1 MASSRCI
8 LVVFDSYQRAKINF
22 LQNIYDFTVKK
33 EPSVE
38 QLLDLN
44 IMQQITPL
52 LTDVPNVQN
61 LALVTTVKLCAASE
75 VIAKHILKKKVL
87 ERLDDEFECQPKEYR
102 RNVLQIVKNIS
113 KYSDLTSE
121 LLTQAK
127 HLLTTSIHDLDTLQR
142 ELVLAALTNISNH
155 GLCNA
160 QRVMDLEVLPQMI
173 LCLQVPVTLS
183 LESTQLIRAL
193 SKQSVDISG
202 VMLDNNVLTY
212 LADNLHNP
220 DIKLMKATMLCLA
233 EIAKHSL
240 DFAEKVMSTRVLCKT
255 ILYTSHCD
263 NSVKRSA
270 TVLLRELSKHSAD
283 LSRKIVQHGAL
294 AGLISII
301 ANTSGLVRLPAVMT
315 LGYMGA
321 QSDHLA
327 LAIIQSQGLHELI
340 TALNNETSEATLG
353 AIIWTIEQLTKHSAQ
368 HVNYLNDTN
377 VFAKLL
383 RIYIS
388 ADSCPEMKSRC
399 LATLLST
406 VNKCLNI
413 QDIDL
418 LLYESPPEILLPALK
433 QLCKIFPV
441 DLKARRVF
449 VSAGG
454 LKRVQALKPP
464 AGSELCEAVTMINS
478 YFPEDIVRYYSPR
491 CTDHL
496 LAKVD
501 QFTPQVSLPL
511 ITCAPDTP
519 SDMSLGDEEGN
530 WSSPISHVISS

>member
-160 QRVMDLEVLPQMI
+160 QRVMDLEVLPQVI

-183 LESTQLIRAL
+183 LESTQLIKAL

-283 LSRKIVQHGAL
+283 LSRKIVQHGAP

-315 LGYMGA
+315 LG
-321 QSDHLA
+321 
-327 LAIIQSQGLHELI
+327 
-340 TALNNETSEATLG
+340 
-353 AIIWTIEQLTKHSAQ
+353 
-368 HVNYLNDTN
+368 
-377 VFAKLL
+377 
-383 RIYIS
+383 
-388 ADSCPEMKSRC
+388 
-399 LATLLST
+399 
-406 VNKCLNI
+406 
-413 QDIDL
+413 
-418 LLYESPPEILLPALK
+418 
-433 QLCKIFPV
+433 
-441 DLKARRVF
+441 
-449 VSAGG
+449 
-454 LKRVQALKPP
+454 
-464 AGSELCEAVTMINS
+464 
-478 YFPEDIVRYYSPR
+478 
-491 CTDHL
+491 
-496 LAKVD
+496 
-501 QFTPQVSLPL
+501 
-511 ITCAPDTP
+511 
-519 SDMSLGDEEGN
+519 
-530 WSSPISHVISS
+530 